1 MSDLRIACELQ
12 GWILIE
18 KDSSEKMHNVTQW
31 KSGKQAKIYDG
42 ILTLEEF
49 NLRFIFANSANDD
62 LWIETLGG
70 SSFSLYLES

>member
-42 ILTLEEF
+42 ILTSEEF
-49 NLRFIFANSANDD
+49 NLRFIFANSANKWEANVYIDEK
-62 LWIETLGG
+62 LTKP
-70 SSFSLYLES
+70 

>member
-31 KSGKQAKIYDG
+31 KSGKQAKIYPH
-42 ILTLEEF
+42 
-49 NLRFIFANSANDD
+49 D
-62 LWIETLGG
+62 LAA
-70 SSFSLYLES
+70 SFP